1 MHSDFP
7 AKFGIPRQSGLVESL
22 QSVIVFEP
30 EYRNPHAFRGLD
42 GYSHVWILWEF
53 SESVREEWS
62 PMVMP
67 PRLGGKTRMGVFA
80 TRSPFR
86 PNPIGLS
93 CVKLEKIVMD
103 PKLGPLLY
111 VAGAD
116 LMDGTPIFDVKP
128 YLPYTDSRPEATDG
142 FAGDVFDHR
151 LEVVF
156 PENWLK
162 MIPKGREEAIMEI
175 LAQDP
180 RPAYQDD
187 PDRRYGIAFAGV
199 DVRFHVKDGVLTVCE
214 VEKLT
219 IQK

>member
-1 MHSDFP
+1 
-7 AKFGIPRQSGLVESL
+7 
-22 QSVIVFEP
+22 
-30 EYRNPHAFRGLD
+30 
-42 GYSHVWILWEF
+42 
-53 SESVREEWS
+53 
-62 PMVMP
+62 
-67 PRLGGKTRMGVFA
+67 
-80 TRSPFR
+80 
-86 PNPIGLS
+86 
-93 CVKLEKIVMD
+93 MD